1 MASESSS
8 LLLFYYGCYYYT
20 FAPWRARL
28 WNSSNHCL
36 LMWLWLRM
44 GRQRA
49 VNWDYG
55 NGEMQSC
62 HRYPH
67 PTQVVCLL
75 TERLPTPLIIDT
87 DGRTSVAPTPPAPC
101 RTIFKYNRVS
111 KSLLS
116 QMRRAWSGRH
126 CSLDGILVKLSL
138 WSLLTQDWATI
149 DGWTAPAAPP
159 APLTSSPSTWGRTIE
174 TKCNRVYNLY
184 YRYREASSIDDRERW
199 NLKAANSL
207 GLLA

>member
-1 MASESSS
+1 MASKS
-8 LLLFYYGCYYYT
+8 
-20 FAPWRARL
+20 
-28 WNSSNHCL
+28 NSSNHCL

-75 TERLPTPLIIDT
+75 TERSILFKLLESASRLLTPLIIDT
-87 DGRTSVAPTPPAPC
+87 DGRTSVAPTPPARAAAPC

-159 APLTSSPSTWGRTIE
+159 TPLPHSLLHHQLEAEQSKQNVIAYTIFTTGIVEHLRSMTESDETWKRRT
-174 TKCNRVYNLY
+174 
-184 YRYREASSIDDRERW
+184 A
-199 NLKAANSL
+199 
-207 GLLA
+207 